1 MSADKDKPDTP
12 PSGEGKPVIKT
23 VVGVPALPAEV
34 PPDTP
39 SDAAMTHQMPALHPD
54 DTAPR
59 EGPTAIDVK
68 AMGRAEAE
76 RVLAWTGFTQEEIP
90 TALGGPGQGGPSKA
104 GPAPKDGAAAAKA
117 GTAGALPKPATLQG
131 GMRVKTPPPGDVFPG
146 LGRPQ
151 TGRAMEPEKPTRA
164 GVAPQA
170 PVAPHGRSTLL
181 LDNSAPAQG
190 GENET
195 DAPPI
200 VVPPSA
206 STAPK
211 AVTQPPP
218 WGQGAAHVA
227 PAIPKGPP
235 PPRKPEP
242 SVEELSGS
250 LLLPADVT
258 GELQAQSVEELS
270 GSVLIEDAPDG
281 KGALVIKP
289 AQPGGAPS
297 SRTPSVKPPV
307 PKSTKASVPTQRT
320 AIGGVTQERGVMPEL
335 PKATPAPKLDYV
347 PNAAGGD
354 PIAIP
359 VPDPVPDPFADVQW
373 MPAPPPGAE
382 QQAQGNA
389 QTTASPMTGDIEVT
403 SLPRSGIQPLLD
415 ASKRYAKR
423 FVELSKRAFEG
434 SKPLLA
440 KAKPLFGR
448 VEVLVKRAQAGL
460 PEHSMLRSDSRP
472 KWFLPVVAVA
482 GLVVGIGLVGLIVSA
497 ARGGTRAS
505 DAPSASSSASASL
518 AASVRPGASPS
529 PAAAPPAAPAVLPAC
544 TVVGPPHVIGP
555 NATVAAGVEV
565 VRAADDLAIGFAP
578 GEHEAM
584 AVRVD
589 PSSVSAI
596 SSARAT
602 SKDTVR
608 RVTPTVSAKGALSLV
623 VDADRKNDRLQGR
636 RTVVASPA
644 VQVGAVDGH
653 VAWSRLGGPPAGQL
667 WPIDGGD
674 PVDALRGAVE
684 RAGSQTIAVAFR
696 RSSSVWLGT
705 LDDSGSSLA
714 VRGDLSHVDGL
725 GTAVGS
731 PVIAISDGVVLAAWS
746 DRPSS
751 DTPWKLRWARFQ
763 AGQAAGAANAFAPPA
778 GGKGEQTMSPGIAAL
793 PGGRFLLVWTEGPQ
807 SGHDVRALTLGPD
820 GSPIG
825 GPLTISTPGVNAGQG
840 QAAVTESGAGVVAF
854 LQTGG
859 SGFEVVA
866 TPVSCGKP

>member
-12 PSGEGKPVIKT
+12 PSGEVKPVTKT
-23 VVGVPALPAEV
+23 VVGVPALPVEV

-39 SDAAMTHQMPALHPD
+39 SDAAMTHQMPALRPD
-54 DTAPR
+54 DTAPTGPR

-90 TALGGPGQGGPSKA
+90 TAQGAPSQS
-104 GPAPKDGAAAAKA
+104 GPAAKDGAAAAAANKA
-117 GTAGALPKPATLQG
+117 GTAGALPKPATLSG
-131 GMRVKTPPPGDVFPG
+131 GIRVKTPPPGEAYKT
-146 LGRPQ
+146 LGRPP

-181 LDNSAPAQG
+181 LDNSAPARG
-190 GENET
+190 GEQEAE
-195 DAPPI
+195 APPI
-200 VVPPSA
+200 VVPA
-206 STAPK
+206 SGSPPPK

-218 WGQGAAHVA
+218 WSQGAAHVA
-227 PAIPKGPP
+227 PAIPKGAPP
-235 PPRKPEP
+235 MRAPAP

-250 LLLPADVT
+250 VLLPADIT
-258 GELQAQSVEELS
+258 GEAQAQTVEELS

-281 KGALVIKP
+281 KALVIKP
-289 AQPGGAPS
+289 AAPGGAPS
-297 SRTPSVKPPV
+297 TRTPSVKPPV
-307 PKSTKASVPTQRT
+307 PKSTKASVPSQRT
-320 AIGGVTQERGVMPEL
+320 LLGGAMPEL

-354 PIAIP
+354 PIPIP
-359 VPDPVPDPFADVQW
+359 VPEPVPDPFADVQW

-382 QQAQGNA
+382 QQAQGNE
-389 QTTASPMTGDIEVT
+389 QPGASPMTGDIEVT
-403 SLPRSGIQPLLD
+403 ALPRGGIQPLLD
-415 ASKRYAKR
+415 ASKRFWKR
-423 FVELSKRAFEG
+423 FLELSKRAFEQAG
-434 SKPLLA
+434 PMLRRTKPLLERA
-440 KAKPLFGR
+440 KALA
-448 VEVLVKRAQAGL
+448 KRAQAAL
-460 PEHSMLRSDSRP
+460 PEHTVLRSDSRP

-497 ARGGTRAS
+497 ARGGTRAG
-505 DAPSASSSASASL
+505 DKPSASISASASL
-518 AASVRPGASPS
+518 AASAGAGTSPS
-529 PAAAPPAAPAVLPAC
+529 PVATPPAAPAALPAC

-589 PSSVSAI
+589 PASVSAI

-602 SKDTVR
+602 SKDTVK

-623 VDADRKNDRLQGR
+623 VDADRKNDKLQGR
-636 RTVVASPA
+636 RTVLASPA

-667 WPIDGGD
+667 WPLDGGD

-684 RAGSQTIAVAFR
+684 RAGSQTIALVFR

-714 VRGDLSHVDGL
+714 VRGDVSHIDGL

-731 PVIAISDGVVLAAWS
+731 PVVAISDGVVLAAWS

-763 AGQAAGAANAFAPPA
+763 AGQPAGAANAFVPPA

-820 GSPIG
+820 GAPIG
-825 GPLTISTPGVNAGQG
+825 SPLTISTPGVNAGQG
-840 QAAVTESGAGVVAF
+840 QAAVTESGSGVVAF

>member
-1 MSADKDKPDTP
+1 VSSDKDKPAP
-12 PSGEGKPVIKT
+12 PAGRDGKPVIKT

-39 SDAAMTHQMPALHPD
+39 SDAALTHQMPALRPD
-54 DTAPR
+54 DTAPAPQAPR

-68 AMGRAEAE
+68 VRGVAEAE

-90 TALGGPGQGGPSKA
+90 TAQGGPGSQS
-104 GPAPKDGAAAAKA
+104 GPAAKPV
-117 GTAGALPKPATLQG
+117 GTAGALPKPTSQN
-131 GMRVKTPPPGDVFPG
+131 MRVKTPAPADMFKG

-151 TGRAMEPEKPTRA
+151 TTRGLEPEKSTRS
-164 GVAPQA
+164 GVAPPA
-170 PVAPHGRSTLL
+170 PVAPRGRSTLL

-190 GENET
+190 GQNEAE
-195 DAPPI
+195 APPI
-200 VVPPSA
+200 VVPA
-206 STAPK
+206 SGTPPPK

-227 PAIPKGPP
+227 PAIPKGPRT
-235 PPRKPEP
+235 PRKPEP
-242 SVEELSGS
+242 PESVEELSGS

-258 GELQAQSVEELS
+258 GEAQAQNVEELS
-270 GSVLIEDAPDG
+270 GSMLIEDAPDG
-281 KGALVIKP
+281 TPIVRSTM
-289 AQPGGAPS
+289 PS
-297 SRTPSVKPPV
+297 EVPPSRTPTVKPPV
-307 PKSTKASVPTQRT
+307 PKSSTKVAVPTHRT
-320 AIGGVTQERGVMPEL
+320 PPLPAAMPEL
-335 PKATPAPKLDYV
+335 PKATPAPKLDYA
-347 PNAAGGD
+347 PNPAGGE
-354 PIAIP
+354 PIPIP
-359 VPDPVPDPFADVQW
+359 VPEPVADPFADVQW
-373 MPAPPPGAE
+373 MPTPPPGAQPE
-382 QQAQGNA
+382 GQANA
-389 QTTASPMTGDIEVT
+389 QQTASPMTGDIELN
-403 SLPRSGIQPLLD
+403 SLPRGGFQPLLD
-415 ASKRYAKR
+415 ATKRYWKR
-423 FVELSKRAFEG
+423 FLELSKQAFERA
-434 SKPLLA
+434 KPLLGRTKPMLERA
-440 KAKPLFGR
+440 KALA
-448 VEVLVKRAQAGL
+448 KRAQSAL
-460 PEHSMLRSDSRP
+460 PENTVLRSETRP

-497 ARGGTRAS
+497 ARGGTRAES
-505 DAPSASSSASASL
+505 PSASGSASASL
-518 AASVRPGASPS
+518 ATSAHPGPS
-529 PAAAPPAAPAVLPAC
+529 PVATPPAAPTALPAC

-555 NATVAAGVEV
+555 NATVSAGVEV

-589 PSSVSAI
+589 PASVSAI

-602 SKDTVR
+602 SKDTVK
-608 RVTPTVSAKGALSLV
+608 RVTPTVSSKGALSMV
-623 VDADRKNDRLQGR
+623 VDADRKNERLQGR
-636 RTVVASPA
+636 RTVLAAPA
-644 VQVGAVDGH
+644 VQVGAADGR

-667 WPIDGGD
+667 WPIDGSD
-674 PVDALRGAVE
+674 PIDALRGTVE
-684 RAGSQTIAVAFR
+684 NAGSQTIAVAFR

-705 LDDSGSSLA
+705 LDDSGNSLA

-731 PVIAISDGVVLAAWS
+731 PVVALSNGVVLAAWS

-751 DTPWKLRWARFQ
+751 DAPWKLRWVRFQ
-763 AGQAAGAANAFAPPA
+763 AGQAAGPANAFMSPA

-820 GSPIG
+820 GAPIG
-825 GPLTISTPGVNAGQG
+825 SPLTISTPGVNAGQG

>member
-1 MSADKDKPDTP
+1 VSADKDKPDSP
-12 PSGEGKPVIKT
+12 ASGEGKPVTKT
-23 VVGVPALPAEV
+23 VVGVPALPEV
-34 PPDTP
+34 PPDSP
-39 SDAAMTHQMPALHPD
+39 NDAAMTHQMPAARAD

-76 RVLAWTGFTQEEIP
+76 RVLAWTGFRQEEGVP
-90 TALGGPGQGGPSKA
+90 TAAQGAPSQTD
-104 GPAPKDGAAAAKA
+104 PAAKDGTAVAKTSR
-117 GTAGALPKPATLQG
+117 TAGALPKPITQP
-131 GMRVKTPPPGDVFPG
+131 GMRVKTPPPGDLFRG
-146 LGRPQ
+146 LGRPP
-151 TGRAMEPEKPTRA
+151 TGRAMDPEKPTRS

-170 PVAPHGRSTLL
+170 PVASHGRSTLL
-181 LDNSAPAQG
+181 LDNSTPAQG
-190 GENET
+190 GENEVE
-195 DAPPI
+195 APPI
-200 VVPPSA
+200 VVPA
-206 STAPK
+206 SGTNPPK

-227 PAIPKGPP
+227 PAIPKGAP
-235 PPRKPEP
+235 PPRKLEP
-242 SVEELSGS
+242 SEEELSGS

-258 GELQAQSVEELS
+258 GDAQAQTVEELS

-281 KGALVIKP
+281 TPIVKP
-289 AQPGGAPS
+289 AAPGGAPS
-297 SRTPSVKPPV
+297 TRTPSVKPPV
-307 PKSTKASVPTQRT
+307 PKSTKASVLTQRT
-320 AIGGVTQERGVMPEL
+320 TPLGGAMPEL

-354 PIAIP
+354 PIPIP

-373 MPAPPPGAE
+373 IPAPLPGA
-382 QQAQGNA
+382 QQEGQANA
-389 QTTASPMTGDIEVT
+389 QPNASPMTGDIEVNQ
-403 SLPRSGIQPLLD
+403 LPRSGIQPLLD
-415 ASKRYAKR
+415 ASKRYWKR
-423 FVELSKRAFEG
+423 FLELSKRMFERAG
-434 SKPLLA
+434 PMLGRAKPLLERA
-440 KAKPLFGR
+440 K
-448 VEVLVKRAQAGL
+448 VLAKRAQAAL
-460 PEHSMLRSDSRP
+460 PEHTVLRSDSRP
-472 KWFLPVVAVA
+472 KWFLPAVA
-482 GLVVGIGLVGLIVSA
+482 AAGFVVGIGLVGLIVSA
-497 ARGGTRAS
+497 ARGGTRA
-505 DAPSASSSASASL
+505 DERPSASSSASASL
-518 AASVRPGASPS
+518 AASARPGLSPS
-529 PAAAPPAAPAVLPAC
+529 PGATPPAAPVALPAC

-589 PSSVSAI
+589 PASVSAI
-596 SSARAT
+596 SSARAM
-602 SKDTVR
+602 SHDLVK

-636 RTVVASPA
+636 RTVLASRA
-644 VQVGAVDGH
+644 VQLGASDGH

-667 WPIDGGD
+667 WPLDGGD

-684 RAGSQTIAVAFR
+684 NAGSETIALAFR

-731 PVIAISDGVVLAAWS
+731 PVVAISDGVVLAAWS

-751 DTPWKLRWARFQ
+751 DAPWKLRWVRFQ
-763 AGQAAGAANAFAPPA
+763 AGRSAGAANAFAPPA

-793 PGGRFLLVWTEGPQ
+793 PGGRFLLVWTEGPL

-820 GSPIG
+820 GAPIG
-825 GPLTISTPGVNAGQG
+825 APLTVSTPSVNAGQG
-840 QAAVTESGAGVVAF
+840 QAAVTASGAGVVAF